1 MLEEAAPDMVLVVAD
16 SLAAAALHFGE
27 GDFQLI
33 ILDIRQ
39 GTALDIQAA
48 SAIRRLGGTTP
59 LAAILPLMEADETLQ
74 VLRQGADH
82 CLVLEDYDATGLAT
96 ALRAIIATGPR
107 AQPDREPHV
116 LIVEDEPSTAEI
128 LSRFMA
134 WRGYRV
140 TAVQNGR
147 HALDRLTQDP
157 ADIIITDL
165 TMPELDG
172 ESLIAEL
179 SHIEGRPP
187 VIVVT
192 GNPITEITWSRLR
205 RSVVELYLKPLNLH
219 EIGQTADRI
228 VGHRAA

>member
-1 MLEEAAPDMVLVVAD
+1 MALSVAD
-16 SLAAAALHFGE
+16 SLPAAALQLATQAFG
-27 GDFQLI
+27 LV
-33 ILDIRQ
+33 ILDIRE
-39 GTALDIQAA
+39 GTELDIRAT
-48 SAIRRLGGTTP
+48 SAIRRLGGTAP
-59 LAAILPLMEADETLQ
+59 LAAILPLTDVDETLQ

-82 CLVLEDYDATGLAT
+82 CLVLEDYDAPDFAA
-96 ALRAIIATGPR
+96 ALRAIAAAGPR
-107 AQPDREPHV
+107 SQPEREPHV

-165 TMPELDG
+165 AMPELDG

-192 GNPITEITWSRLR
+192 GNPITEMTWSRLR